1 MVIVLR
7 VLAGLVAL
15 MFTVQGILW
24 IAAPADVAESLGMPL
39 LEGMGASTQIGDL
52 GSFFLVGGLMM
63 AVGQL
68 PGRSR
73 WLYPP
78 AMLVF
83 GAAVM
88 RTLAALVGHADFAPE
103 FIVPELIMGAILVAT
118 ARRLASSD

>member
-7 VLAGLVAL
+7 VLAGLAAL
-15 MFTVQGILW
+15 IFTVQGIQW
-24 IAAPADVAESLGMPL
+24 IAAPAAVAESLGMPL
-39 LEGMGASTQIGDL
+39 LQGTAASTQIGDL

-63 AVGQL
+63 ALGQL
-68 PGRSR
+68 PGRSG

-78 AMLVF
+78 ALLVL

-88 RTLAALVGHADFAPE
+88 RTLAALVGYADFAPE
-103 FIVPELIMGAILVAT
+103 FIVPEVIMGVILVAT